1 MVFVVKSEK
10 ERLILS
16 IDTLTYCQTLFY
28 YMKLN
33 LLAQKTL
40 FISLILGITLMAFR
54 SDGRRFRFSQKYV
67 NQRIN
72 IDSTV
77 LFAPNDLE
85 VVLWAESPMLYN
97 PTNIDVDIKG
107 RIWVTEAVNYR
118 DFNNKA
124 DTRLNHPNGERV
136 MILEDTD
143 QDGKADKFTVFV
155 EDKDLVSP
163 LGIAFIGNKVVVS
176 AAPNLIV
183 YTDENGDDKADK
195 KEILLT
201 GFGGLDHDH
210 SLHSTVAGPDG
221 NWYFNVGNA
230 GPHHVSDK
238 NGWNLRSGSVYTGG
252 TPHNTKNE
260 GNQVSDDGR
269 VWVGGMA
276 LRMNAQGKNLK
287 VMAHNF
293 RNSYEV
299 ALDSYG
305 NMWQNDNDDQVIAC
319 RTSWVM
325 ENGNAGYFS
334 ADGTRAWQADRRPG
348 QDMFTA
354 SWHQDDPGLM
364 PAGDNTGA
372 GSPTGMMVYEGDALG
387 KAYRGML
394 LSCEAGRNVIFS
406 YLPQA
411 KGAGF
416 ELKRRDLI
424 SSQGPVTS
432 EQYEWYATGQDKSK
446 WFRPSDI
453 CVGTDGS
460 LYIADWYDPIVGG
473 HAMHDKKGYGRIYRL
488 TPKNGK
494 KLTPPK
500 IDLSTIRGQIKALQ
514 SPAINVRNMGFEA
527 LRNEGSLAIPDVAEL
542 LNAPNPY
549 HQARAIWLL
558 SKMGKEGIENIQPML
573 QSTDPNLRL
582 TTFRA
587 LRQTNIDLTA
597 ICLSLASDPDPAL
610 RREVG
615 IALRDEPLEK
625 CEEIITKLI
634 DGYDGQDPWYL
645 EALGTALDGTKAEEY
660 YPKIKERFPE
670 SSEKWGVVME
680 NLTFRLHPLAAIAD
694 LKNRCIYSSVSEQ
707 GHRKALTTLAFIN
720 NKAAAQAMLELSSV
734 PLKDVSTQA
743 LWWLNFR
750 RGNDWADM
758 LDWEKQLATVM
769 TPNQKKMAELKKK
782 LQNQQL
788 PLADRIASAKQMAKD
803 PDGGN
808 VLIDLKATYALD
820 DAIAKEISEDIFN
833 NPDAKV
839 RIVASQFFTR
849 NGQTLKL
856 DFVTRMAGNVDK
868 GKDIFGL
875 YCANCH
881 KIGEKG
887 AEIGPDLSNIHKKF
901 DKLGLLDAII
911 NPSANIVFGYETW
924 NITTKKGQTYIG
936 FLVGE
941 GKTIS
946 LKDMGG
952 QLINIK
958 AEDIKSKVKMEKS
971 LMPDPTSLGLK
982 EQDLANLVGY
992 LQGLEN

>member
-1 MVFVVKSEK
+1 
-10 ERLILS
+10 
-16 IDTLTYCQTLFY
+16 
-28 YMKLN
+28 
-33 LLAQKTL
+33 
-40 FISLILGITLMAFR
+40 
-54 SDGRRFRFSQKYV
+54 
-67 NQRIN
+67 
-72 IDSTV
+72 
-77 LFAPNDLE
+77 
-85 VVLWAESPMLYN
+85 
-97 PTNIDVDIKG
+97 
-107 RIWVTEAVNYR
+107 
-118 DFNNKA
+118 
-124 DTRLNHPNGERV
+124 
-136 MILEDTD
+136 
-143 QDGKADKFTVFV
+143 
-155 EDKDLVSP
+155 
-163 LGIAFIGNKVVVS
+163 
-176 AAPNLIV
+176 
-183 YTDENGDDKADK
+183 
-195 KEILLT
+195 
-201 GFGGLDHDH
+201 
-210 SLHSTVAGPDG
+210 
-221 NWYFNVGNA
+221 
-230 GPHHVSDK
+230 
-238 NGWNLRSGSVYTGG
+238 
-252 TPHNTKNE
+252 
-260 GNQVSDDGR
+260 
-269 VWVGGMA
+269 
-276 LRMNAQGKNLK
+276 
-287 VMAHNF
+287 
-293 RNSYEV
+293 
-299 ALDSYG
+299 
-305 NMWQNDNDDQVIAC
+305 
-319 RTSWVM
+319 
-325 ENGNAGYFS
+325 
-334 ADGTRAWQADRRPG
+334 
-348 QDMFTA
+348 
-354 SWHQDDPGLM
+354 
-364 PAGDNTGA
+364 
-372 GSPTGMMVYEGDALG
+372 
-387 KAYRGML
+387 
-394 LSCEAGRNVIFS
+394 
-406 YLPQA
+406 
-411 KGAGF
+411 
-416 ELKRRDLI
+416 
-424 SSQGPVTS
+424 
-432 EQYEWYATGQDKSK
+432 
-446 WFRPSDI
+446 
-453 CVGTDGS
+453 
-460 LYIADWYDPIVGG
+460 
-473 HAMHDKKGYGRIYRL
+473 
-488 TPKNGK
+488 
-494 KLTPPK
+494 
-500 IDLSTIRGQIKALQ
+500 
-514 SPAINVRNMGFEA
+514 
-527 LRNEGSLAIPDVAEL
+527 
-542 LNAPNPY
+542 
-549 HQARAIWLL
+549 
-558 SKMGKEGIENIQPML
+558 
-573 QSTDPNLRL
+573 
-582 TTFRA
+582 
-587 LRQTNIDLTA
+587 
-597 ICLSLASDPDPAL
+597 
-610 RREVG
+610 
-615 IALRDEPLEK
+615 
-625 CEEIITKLI
+625 
-634 DGYDGQDPWYL
+634 
-645 EALGTALDGTKAEEY
+645 
-660 YPKIKERFPE
+660 
-670 SSEKWGVVME
+670 ME